1 MVLAAVVIAA
11 LWTILFELGGVLPL
25 IDAVRDTSTRS
36 WLYQVAGE
44 GTVDA
49 TLTTHVFRLGP
60 EATVTVAAVGGNVS
74 LRDGGTSRAIE
85 CNRSTCKLV
94 VEIVLQPNDPEGL
107 ELEFKIVDPSE
118 PELLRAVE
126 RPILDVG

>member
-1 MVLAAVVIAA
+1 MLAAVAVVA
-11 LWTILFELGGVLPL
+11 LWTFLFQLGGVLPL

-36 WLYQVAGE
+36 WVYQVAGQ

-60 EATVTVAAVGGNVS
+60 EATVTVAAVGGTVT
-74 LRDGGTSRAIE
+74 LRDGGTSQVIE

-94 VEIVLQPNDPEGL
+94 VEIVLQLNDPEGL

-126 RPILDVG
+126 RPILEVG